1 MSLTSVQAVPET
13 TATRARMAVAAC
25 FFVNGS
31 VIGGWVPHVPD
42 KARELGLN
50 PAHLGAILLAGG
62 CGATLAMPLAGWF
75 TSRIGSK
82 RVAVIGGCLMPLAM
96 ALAVIAPEPWIMAVG
111 LLLLG
116 LSGAS
121 MDVAMNSQ
129 GVVVEKQLGRRTISL
144 FHGLWSMGGMLAS
157 AATSAA
163 LSRGYKPAAVVGV
176 LVSTLIALLLSL
188 QPWLIA
194 HAAEQSH
201 GRQHMTRPHGRLL
214 FLGLL
219 AFAAML
225 SEGAVADWS
234 GLYLRVVRHLGAG
247 IVGYG
252 YSAFAAAMVIGRVTG
267 DRFVAWV
274 SELRALRYGGLLA
287 AFGTIVVLST
297 HGLIASLPGFALM
310 GLGLS
315 NVSPILYRSAGQV
328 PGVAPGAA
336 IATAVGIGY
345 AGLLIGPPLLG
356 VLGRATGVGSIFMVV
371 TCLCLALSLASP
383 ILRHA
388 HATE

>member
-1 MSLTSVQAVPET
+1 MAASFTS
-13 TATRARMAVAAC
+13 ATRARVAVAAC

-50 PAHLGAILLAGG
+50 PAQLGAILLAGG

-82 RVAVIGGCLMPLAM
+82 RVVLIGGCMMPLAL
-96 ALAVIAPEPWIMAVG
+96 ALAVIAPAPWIMAVG

-144 FHGLWSMGGMLAS
+144 FHGVWSMGGMLGS
-157 AATSAA
+157 AATAAA
-163 LSRGYKPAAVVGV
+163 LSRGLKPGLVVGV
-176 LVSTLIALLLSL
+176 LAGLLVAIILSMQHGLIE
-188 QPWLIA
+188 
-194 HAAEQSH
+194 HAAEQTH

-214 FLGLL
+214 FLGML
-219 AFAAML
+219 AFSAML

-234 GLYLRVVRHLGAG
+234 GLYLRVVRHLGEG
-247 IVGYG
+247 VVGFG
-252 YSAFAAAMVIGRVTG
+252 YSAFAAAMVIGRLTG
-267 DRFVAWV
+267 DRFVARV

-287 AFGTIVVLST
+287 ACGTVMVLLT
-297 HGLIASLPGFALM
+297 HGLVASLPGFALM
-310 GLGLS
+310 GFGLS

-383 ILRHA
+383 VLRHV
-388 HATE
+388 HAPQ

>member
-1 MSLTSVQAVPET
+1 MPAPVQS
-13 TATRARMAVAAC
+13 ATRARIAVAAC

-50 PAHLGAILLAGG
+50 PAQLGAILLAGG

-75 TSRIGSK
+75 TSKIGSK
-82 RVAVIGGCLMPLAM
+82 PVVVIGGCLMPLAL
-96 ALAVIAPEPWIMAVG
+96 ALAVIAPAPWIMAIG
-111 LLLLG
+111 LMLLG
-116 LSGAS
+116 LSGAA

-129 GVVVEKQLGRRTISL
+129 GVVVEKQLGCRTISL
-144 FHGLWSMGGMLAS
+144 FHGLWSMGGMLGS
-157 AATSAA
+157 AATAAA
-163 LSRGYKPAAVVGV
+163 LSRGLRPGLVVGA
-176 LVSTLIALLLSL
+176 LAALLVAIIVTM
-188 QPWLIA
+188 QPGLIK

-214 FLGLL
+214 FLGML
-219 AFAAML
+219 AFSAML

-234 GLYLRVVRHLGAG
+234 GLYLRVVRHLGEG
-247 IVGYG
+247 VVGYG

-267 DRFVAWV
+267 DRFVARV

-287 AFGTIVVLST
+287 ACGTVIVLLT
-297 HGLIASLPGFALM
+297 HGLLASLPGFALM
-310 GLGLS
+310 GFGLS

-356 VLGRATGVGSIFMVV
+356 VLGRATGVGSIFIVV

-383 ILRHA
+383 VLRHV
-388 HATE
+388 HAPE

>member
-1 MSLTSVQAVPET
+1 MAASFTS
-13 TATRARMAVAAC
+13 ATRARVAVAAC

-50 PAHLGAILLAGG
+50 PAQLGAILLAGG

-75 TSRIGSK
+75 TSKIGSK
-82 RVAVIGGCLMPLAM
+82 RVVLIGGCMMPLAL
-96 ALAVIAPEPWIMAVG
+96 ALAVIAPAPWIMAVG

-144 FHGLWSMGGMLAS
+144 FHGIWSMGGMLGS
-157 AATSAA
+157 AATAAA
-163 LSRGYKPAAVVGV
+163 LSRGLRPGLVVGV
-176 LVSTLIALLLSL
+176 LAGLLVAIILSMQHGLIE
-188 QPWLIA
+188 Q
-194 HAAEQSH
+194 AAEQTH

-214 FLGLL
+214 FLGML
-219 AFAAML
+219 AFSAML

-234 GLYLRVVRHLGAG
+234 GLYLRVVRHLGEG
-247 IVGYG
+247 VVGFG
-252 YSAFAAAMVIGRVTG
+252 YSAFAAAMVIGRLTG
-267 DRFVAWV
+267 DRFVARV

-287 AFGTIVVLST
+287 ACGTVMVLLT
-297 HGLIASLPGFALM
+297 HGLLASLPGFALM
-310 GLGLS
+310 GFGLS

-383 ILRHA
+383 VLRHVQ
-388 HATE
+388 TPQ

>member
-1 MSLTSVQAVPET
+1 MAASFTS
-13 TATRARMAVAAC
+13 ATRARVAVAAC

-50 PAHLGAILLAGG
+50 PAQLGAILLAGG

-75 TSRIGSK
+75 TSKIGSK
-82 RVAVIGGCLMPLAM
+82 RVVLIGGCMMPLAL
-96 ALAVIAPEPWIMAVG
+96 ALAVVAPAPWIMAVG

-144 FHGLWSMGGMLAS
+144 FHGIWSMGGMLGS
-157 AATSAA
+157 AATAAA
-163 LSRGYKPAAVVGV
+163 LSRGLRPGLVVGV
-176 LVSTLIALLLSL
+176 LAGLLVAIILSMQHGLIE
-188 QPWLIA
+188 Q
-194 HAAEQSH
+194 AAEQTH

-214 FLGLL
+214 FLGML
-219 AFAAML
+219 AFSAML

-234 GLYLRVVRHLGAG
+234 GLYLRVVRHLGEG
-247 IVGYG
+247 VVGFG
-252 YSAFAAAMVIGRVTG
+252 YSAFAAAMVIGRLTG
-267 DRFVAWV
+267 DRFVARV

-287 AFGTIVVLST
+287 ACGTVMVLLT
-297 HGLIASLPGFALM
+297 HGLLASLPGFALM
-310 GLGLS
+310 GFGLS

-383 ILRHA
+383 VLRHVQ
-388 HATE
+388 TPQ

>member
-1 MSLTSVQAVPET
+1 MAADSPSAI
-13 TATRARMAVAAC
+13 RARIAVAAC

-50 PAHLGAILLAGG
+50 PAQLGAILLAGG

-75 TSRIGSK
+75 TSKIGSK
-82 RVAVIGGCLMPLAM
+82 RVVVMGGCLMPLALT
-96 ALAVIAPEPWIMAVG
+96 LAVIAPAPWIMAVG

-129 GVVVEKQLGRRTISL
+129 GVVVEKQMGRRTISL
-144 FHGLWSMGGMLAS
+144 FHGVWSMGGMLGS
-157 AATSAA
+157 AATAAA
-163 LSRGYKPAAVVGV
+163 LSRGYKPALVVGV
-176 LVSTLIALLLSL
+176 LAGLLIAIIGIM
-188 QPWLIA
+188 QRGLIQ

-214 FLGLL
+214 FLGML
-219 AFAAML
+219 AFSAML

-247 IVGYG
+247 VVGYG

-267 DRFVAWV
+267 DRFVARV

-287 AFGTIVVLST
+287 ACGTIVVLLT
-297 HGLIASLPGFALM
+297 HGLLASLPGFALM
-310 GLGLS
+310 GFGLS

-371 TCLCLALSLASP
+371 TLLCLALSLASP
-383 ILRHA
+383 VLRHA
-388 HATE
+388 HAPE

>member
-1 MSLTSVQAVPET
+1 MAASIIS
-13 TATRARMAVAAC
+13 ATRARIAVAAC

-50 PAHLGAILLAGG
+50 PAQLGAILLAGG

-75 TSRIGSK
+75 TSKIGSK
-82 RVAVIGGCLMPLAM
+82 RVVVIGGCLMPLALM
-96 ALAVIAPEPWIMAVG
+96 LAVIAPAPWIMALG
-111 LLLLG
+111 LLMLG

-144 FHGLWSMGGMLAS
+144 FHGLWSMGGMLGS
-157 AATSAA
+157 AATATA
-163 LSRGYKPAAVVGV
+163 LSRGLKPGLVVGV
-176 LVSTLIALLLSL
+176 LAALLIVIIVTM
-188 QPWLIA
+188 QRGLIQ
-194 HAAEQSH
+194 HAAEQTH
-201 GRQHMTRPHGRLL
+201 GRQHMMRPHGRLL

-219 AFAAML
+219 AFSAML

-234 GLYLRVVRHLGAG
+234 GLYLRIVRHLGEG
-247 IVGYG
+247 VVGYG
-252 YSAFAAAMVIGRVTG
+252 YSAFAAAMVIGRLTG
-267 DRFVAWV
+267 DRFVARV

-287 AFGTIVVLST
+287 AGGTVTVLLT

-310 GLGLS
+310 GFGLS

-383 ILRHA
+383 VLRHV
-388 HATE
+388 HAPE

>member
-1 MSLTSVQAVPET
+1 MAADSTS
-13 TATRARMAVAAC
+13 ATRARIAVAAC

-50 PAHLGAILLAGG
+50 PAQLGAILLAGG
-62 CGATLAMPLAGWF
+62 CGATLAMPLAGWL
-75 TSRIGSK
+75 TSKIGSK
-82 RVAVIGGCLMPLAM
+82 RVVVIGGCLMPLALT
-96 ALAVIAPEPWIMAVG
+96 LAVIAPAPWIMAVG

-129 GVVVEKQLGRRTISL
+129 GVVVEKQMGRRTISL
-144 FHGLWSMGGMLAS
+144 FHGVWSLGGMLGS
-157 AATSAA
+157 AATAAA
-163 LSRGYKPAAVVGV
+163 LSRGYKPALVVGV
-176 LVSTLIALLLSL
+176 LAGLLIAIIGIM
-188 QPWLIA
+188 QRGLIQ

-214 FLGLL
+214 FLGML
-219 AFAAML
+219 AFSAML

-247 IVGYG
+247 VVGYG

-267 DRFVAWV
+267 DRFVARV

-287 AFGTIVVLST
+287 ACGTIIVLST
-297 HGLIASLPGFALM
+297 HGLVASLPGFALM
-310 GLGLS
+310 GFGLS

-356 VLGRATGVGSIFMVV
+356 VLGRATGVGSIFIVV
-371 TCLCLALSLASP
+371 TLLCLALSFASP
-383 ILRHA
+383 VLRHV
-388 HATE
+388 HAPE

>member
-1 MSLTSVQAVPET
+1 LAADSPSAI
-13 TATRARMAVAAC
+13 RARIAVAAC

-50 PAHLGAILLAGG
+50 PAQLGAILLAGG
-62 CGATLAMPLAGWF
+62 CGATLAMPLAGWL
-75 TSRIGSK
+75 TSKIGSK
-82 RVAVIGGCLMPLAM
+82 RVVVMGGCLMPLALT
-96 ALAVIAPEPWIMAVG
+96 LAVIAPAPWIMAVG

-129 GVVVEKQLGRRTISL
+129 GVVVEKQMGRRTISL
-144 FHGLWSMGGMLAS
+144 FHGVWSMGGMLGS
-157 AATSAA
+157 AATAAA
-163 LSRGYKPAAVVGV
+163 LSRGYKPALVVGV
-176 LVSTLIALLLSL
+176 LAGLLIAIIGIM
-188 QPWLIA
+188 QRGLIQ

-214 FLGLL
+214 FLGML
-219 AFAAML
+219 AFSAML

-247 IVGYG
+247 VVGYG

-267 DRFVAWV
+267 DRFVARV

-287 AFGTIVVLST
+287 ACGTIVVLLT
-297 HGLIASLPGFALM
+297 HGLLASLPGFALM
-310 GLGLS
+310 GFGLS

-371 TCLCLALSLASP
+371 TLLCLALSLASP
-383 ILRHA
+383 VLRHV
-388 HATE
+388 HAPE

>member
-1 MSLTSVQAVPET
+1 MAASFTS
-13 TATRARMAVAAC
+13 ATRARVAVAAC

-50 PAHLGAILLAGG
+50 PAQLGAILLAGG

-75 TSRIGSK
+75 TSKIGSK
-82 RVAVIGGCLMPLAM
+82 HVVLIGGCMMPLAL
-96 ALAVIAPEPWIMAVG
+96 ALAVVAPAPWIMAVG

-144 FHGLWSMGGMLAS
+144 FHGVWSMGGMLGS
-157 AATSAA
+157 AATAAA
-163 LSRGYKPAAVVGV
+163 LSRGLKPGLVVGV
-176 LVSTLIALLLSL
+176 LAGLLVAIILSMQHGLIE
-188 QPWLIA
+188 
-194 HAAEQSH
+194 HAAEQTH

-214 FLGLL
+214 FLGML
-219 AFAAML
+219 AFSAML

-234 GLYLRVVRHLGAG
+234 GLYLRVVRHLGEG
-247 IVGYG
+247 VVGFG
-252 YSAFAAAMVIGRVTG
+252 YSAFAAAMVIGRLTG
-267 DRFVAWV
+267 DRFVARV

-287 AFGTIVVLST
+287 ACGTVMVLLT
-297 HGLIASLPGFALM
+297 HGLVASLPGFALM
-310 GLGLS
+310 GFGLS

-383 ILRHA
+383 VLRHV
-388 HATE
+388 HAPQ

>member
-1 MSLTSVQAVPET
+1 MAADSTS
-13 TATRARMAVAAC
+13 ATRARIAVAAC

-50 PAHLGAILLAGG
+50 PAQLGAILLAGG
-62 CGATLAMPLAGWF
+62 CGATLAMPLAGWL
-75 TSRIGSK
+75 TSKIGSK
-82 RVAVIGGCLMPLAM
+82 RVVVIGGCLMPLALT
-96 ALAVIAPEPWIMAVG
+96 LAVIAPAPWIMAVG

-129 GVVVEKQLGRRTISL
+129 GVVVEKQMGRRTISL
-144 FHGLWSMGGMLAS
+144 FHGVWSLGGMLGS
-157 AATSAA
+157 AATAAA
-163 LSRGYKPAAVVGV
+163 LSRGCKPALAVGV
-176 LVSTLIALLLSL
+176 LAALLIAIIVTM
-188 QPWLIA
+188 QPGLIK
-194 HAAEQSH
+194 HAAEQTH

-214 FLGLL
+214 FLGML
-219 AFAAML
+219 AFSAML

-247 IVGYG
+247 VVGYG

-267 DRFVAWV
+267 DRFVARV

-287 AFGTIVVLST
+287 ACGTITVLLT
-297 HGLIASLPGFALM
+297 HGLVASLPGFALM
-310 GLGLS
+310 GFGLS

-356 VLGRATGVGSIFMVV
+356 VLGRASGVGSIFIVV
-371 TCLCLALSLASP
+371 TLLCLALSFASP
-383 ILRHA
+383 VLRHV
-388 HATE
+388 HAPE